1 MIIINFRVIC
11 GTDNVAQFNETKMH
25 NSTVNDYSTN
35 WVNTINPRKRWDL
48 YDEVIDYYQ
57 WLHDQRIN
65 KKYGEMIA
73 PKRKKL

>member
-1 MIIINFRVIC
+1 
-11 GTDNVAQFNETKMH
+11 MH

-48 YDEVIDYYQ
+48 YDEVFDYYR

-65 KKYGEMIA
+65 KNYGEMIA